1 MVKREKD
8 GKITPSANKK
18 EIIIEIPDDYVIVI
32 KPVRKSEEE
41 VPTRPKVYKPHK
53 EDIGTIYGRMAE
65 SIMFS
70 NSNNADDSTDGFVI
84 GR

>member
-41 VPTRPKVYKPHK
+41 VPMRPKVYKPDRTTEKHN
-53 EDIGTIYGRMAE
+53 EIVAMAE
-65 SIMFS
+65 SIIS
-70 NSNNADDSTDGFVI
+70 NNSDNADDGADGFSI
-84 GR
+84 